1 METALSSLTDST
13 PLRACLDLSKAI
25 VLLDKV
31 FLYRI
36 KMDKRME
43 TEMNWFRL
51 DEEIVQVAFVFLQLQ
66 QIFETLQAIV

>member
-43 TEMNWFRL
+43 TEMN
-51 DEEIVQVAFVFLQLQ
+51 
-66 QIFETLQAIV
+66 